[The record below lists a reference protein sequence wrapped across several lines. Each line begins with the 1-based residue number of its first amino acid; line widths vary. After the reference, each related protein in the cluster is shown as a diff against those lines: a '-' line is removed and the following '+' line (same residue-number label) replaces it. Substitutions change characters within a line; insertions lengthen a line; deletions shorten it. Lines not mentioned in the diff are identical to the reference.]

1 MRLWVLSKRL
11 ASIQS
16 IVVDLWRLF
25 CAESITWMV
34 DAKSTNML
42 RSLARFQKIVLY
54 LGIPLSSVFNVEE
67 SVELVILS
75 KGKGASC

>member
-1 MRLWVLSKRL
+1 
-11 ASIQS
+11 
-16 IVVDLWRLF
+16 
-25 CAESITWMV
+25 MV